1 MSQQGSG
8 LINRSS
14 TQFPLTQ
21 IEPNVWEVPQD
32 YQPGMKV
39 PARIYA
45 DEDLLSKMRTDR
57 TIQQCVNVAHL
68 DGICKYAITMP
79 DGHEGYGFPIG
90 GVAATDYDEGLISP
104 GGVGYDINCGVR
116 LIRTNL
122 TEEEVRPVLPKLV
135 ETIFN
140 FIPSGLGSRGQV
152 KLSVTELDRAV
163 TDGLDWAI
171 DKGYAWPED
180 PRTIEEEGCMEA
192 ADPAKISNNAK
203 SRGAP
208 QLGSL
213 GSGNHFIEI
222 ERADK
227 IFDKRVADR
236 FGITKEG
243 QILVLIHTGSRGFG
257 HQVCSDYLRVMERA
271 IGKYNVRLPDRELA
285 ACPSKSPEAE
295 DYVAAMSAAC
305 NFAWVNRQ
313 MITHWA
319 RQAFEKV
326 FQRTADSMDMRI
338 VYDVCHNVAKVE
350 SHKIDGEPTK
360 VIVHRK
366 GATRAFPPGHPDVP
380 SEYRDVGQPVLIPGS
395 MGTSSWVLVGTPKAM
410 ELSFRTTAHG
420 AGRFMSRS
428 AAKRKWRGA
437 DLKKSLENRGIVIR
451 AASMEV
457 VAEEAPEAYKD
468 VDRVAEVSHQLG
480 IGRKVVRMTPI
491 GVAKG

>member
-1 MSQQGSG
+1 MSSQALNSPG
-8 LINRSS
+8 RSS
-14 TQFPLTQ
+14 TDIPITKVA
-21 IEPNVWEVPQD
+21 PNIWEVPSSFRQ
-32 YQPGMKV
+32 GMKV

-45 DEDLLSKMRTDR
+45 DEDLLAKMRTDR
-57 TIQQCVNVAHL
+57 TLQQCVNVAHL
-68 DGICKYAITMP
+68 DGIYKYSITMP

-122 TEEEVRPVLPKLV
+122 TEDQVKPVLPKLV
-135 ETIFN
+135 DTLFN
-140 FIPSGLGSRGQV
+140 FIPSGLGSKGQV
-152 KLSVTELDRAV
+152 RLTPSELDKAV

-180 PRTIEEEGCMEA
+180 PKTIEEEGCLEA
-192 ADPAKISNNAK
+192 ADPSKVSSNAK

-213 GSGNHFIEI
+213 GSGNHFVEI
-222 ERADK
+222 ERADRV
-227 IFDKRVADR
+227 FDKRVADR
-236 FGITKEG
+236 LGIHQVG
-243 QILVLIHTGSRGFG
+243 QILILIHTGSRGYG
-257 HQVCSDYLRVMERA
+257 HQTCSDYLKVMERA
-271 IGKYNVRLPDRELA
+271 VNKYNIQLPDRELA

-295 DYVAAMSAAC
+295 DYIPAMSAAC

-319 RQAFEKV
+319 RKAFEKV
-326 FQRTADSMDMRI
+326 FDKPADSMDMKI
-338 VYDVCHNVAKVE
+338 VYDVAHNVAKVE
-350 SHKIDGEPTK
+350 SHNIDGDIKK

-366 GATRAFPPGHPDVP
+366 GATRSFPPGHPDVP
-380 SEYRDVGQPVLIPGS
+380 AQYRDVGQPVLIPGS
-395 MGTSSWVLVGTPKAM
+395 MGTSSWVLIGAPKAM
-410 ELSFRTTAHG
+410 ELSFGTTAHG

-428 AAKRKWRGA
+428 AAKRKWWGA
-437 DLKKSLENRGIVIR
+437 DLKKTLESRGIVVR

-457 VAEEAPEAYKD
+457 MAEEAPDAYKD
-468 VDRVAEVSHQLG
+468 VDRVVEVSHQLG
-480 IGRKVVRMTPI
+480 IGLKVVRMTPI